1 MKGPPVTK
9 DTAQHAGPRAA
20 AVRPRLVPCSSPP
33 APRGWV
39 RGRRVSPRRARR
51 GGLEENGRLRGSFLP
66 APPDSSGSQ
75 RKQGAELERELSGR
89 PASCEAAGKCPWR
102 RPQPRHPALA
112 RRLCEQRGE
121 GLGARGS
128 LEPAAIVQVR
138 GGVEARVEARGRS
151 EKRGQV
157 RAWQGSG
164 PRHAW

>member
-1 MKGPPVTK
+1 M
-9 DTAQHAGPRAA
+9 
-20 AVRPRLVPCSSPP
+20 
-33 APRGWV
+33 
-39 RGRRVSPRRARR
+39 SPRRARR

-121 GLGARGS
+121 GLGVRVGPWS
-128 LEPAAIVQVR
+128 LL
-138 GGVEARVEARGRS
+138 RS
-151 EKRGQV
+151 SR
-157 RAWQGSG
+157 
-164 PRHAW
+164 